1 MQRFEKV
8 ILSHELPALQMIQVI
23 VFKDSDAYFY
33 PLIIHTMKKMAFV
46 LGILALTACSTTRF
60 VDSWKNKEIVAFSPQ
75 KVLVIGMT
83 ENLTARKI
91 FEEELKDQFIIR
103 GIDASESSVAIDQSF
118 TASKRSEEE
127 IEVMK
132 EELLQEGFDAVVITA
147 IIGVD
152 DKTIRRS
159 GHYTFGYNWWYRFG
173 PYFYRFQDIYYTPD
187 YYEDY
192 KVFHIETS
200 IYNISGDEDKS
211 LVWVGTFDI
220 VDPVNITST
229 VNDYVARIIDQLERE
244 DLIEKL

>member
-1 MQRFEKV
+1 MKK
-8 ILSHELPALQMIQVI
+8 I
-23 VFKDSDAYFY
+23 VF
-33 PLIIHTMKKMAFV
+33 I
-46 LGILALTACSTTRF
+46 LGILVLTACSSTRL
-60 VDSWKNKEIVAFSPQ
+60 VDSWKNKEIAVFRPQ
-75 KVLVIGMT
+75 KLLVIGMT

-91 FEEELKDQFIIR
+91 FEEKLKEQFINR
-103 GIDASESSVAIDQSF
+103 GINAYESSMALDQSF

-127 IEVMK
+127 IEMMK
-132 EELLQEGFDAVVITA
+132 EELLQQGFDAIVITA
-147 IIGVD
+147 VVGID

-200 IYNISGDEDKS
+200 IYNISGDEDES
-211 LVWVGTFDI
+211 LVWVGTFNI

-229 VNDYVARIIDQLERE
+229 VNDYVARIIGQLERE
-244 DLIEKL
+244 NLIEKL

>member
-1 MQRFEKV
+1 MKK
-8 ILSHELPALQMIQVI
+8 I
-23 VFKDSDAYFY
+23 VF
-33 PLIIHTMKKMAFV
+33 I
-46 LGILALTACSTTRF
+46 LGILALTACSSTRL
-60 VDSWKNKEIVAFSPQ
+60 VDSWKNKEIAVFRPQ
-75 KVLVIGMT
+75 KLLVIGMT

-91 FEEELKDQFIIR
+91 FEEKLKEQFINR
-103 GIDASESSVAIDQSF
+103 GINAYESSMALDQSF

-127 IEVMK
+127 IEMMK
-132 EELLQEGFDAVVITA
+132 KELLQQGFDAIVITA
-147 IIGVD
+147 VVGID

-200 IYNISGDEDKS
+200 IYNISGDEDES
-211 LVWVGTFDI
+211 LVWVGTFNI

-229 VNDYVARIIDQLERE
+229 VNDYVARIIGQLERE
-244 DLIEKL
+244 NLIEKL